1 MPDPTASA
9 VSLEHDSVVISHGA
23 NQVNA
28 CRDATR
34 HAELVALDRLL
45 TGSVSTDQLRLPESY
60 LQTKKK
66 NKKKRERAA
75 DPPNQQRRRRHGYE
89 GGCIHPPNQKKQ
101 PRNGRTTGSMCR
113 TIRRTGRMATAGGA
127 RQLPAT
133 AIAGTAA
140 AGAVRPLRHVRAVH
154 HVRRGARPDG
164 RLAEGGLWLSQRQV
178 WRVRVDPV
186 VASKG
191 TDNNSNRIQLAAR
204 RKMTNNNHSSNSSQY
219 YHYPITSG
227 VLEQEAIDLLRS
239 FYNRENFHA
248 PDDKR
253 RRKDG

>member
-1 MPDPTASA
+1 MEGPLDQCAGRS
-9 VSLEHDSVVISHGA
+9 
-23 NQVNA
+23 
-28 CRDATR
+28 
-34 HAELVALDRLL
+34 VALEEW
-45 TGSVSTDQLRLPESY
+45 LRL
-60 LQTKKK
+60 
-66 NKKKRERAA
+66 
-75 DPPNQQRRRRHGYE
+75 
-89 GGCIHPPNQKKQ
+89 
-101 PRNGRTTGSMCR
+101 
-113 TIRRTGRMATAGGA
+113 AG
-127 RQLPAT
+127 PA
-133 AIAGTAA
+133 AIATGTAA

-186 VASKG
+186 VASKR
-191 TDNNSNRIQLAAR
+191 TDNSNDHDKCYLHRIQPAAR
-204 RKMTNNNHSSNSSQY
+204 QNDKPQSFTAIRLNY
-219 YHYPITSG
+219 YYPITSG